1 MENILLV
8 ICKTLEDNIP
18 VEIQVIPYGRHD
30 TPKGA
35 FELDDAGADAI
46 IAAFESQKNDM
57 VVDYEHQTLA
67 GTEAPA
73 AGWIKKLINK
83 GKEGI
88 WASVEWTERAKKYL
102 ANKEYRYLSPV
113 FLKRVSDNKVMK
125 LINVALTNQPNID
138 GMVPLVNKLSVDGQQ
153 SATKQKEVSS
163 MKELLKL
170 LGLTG
175 EATEEQAIVAVNKL
189 LADKKALENKTAI
202 VVNKGVLDAL
212 GLKEGATEAEITGTI
227 MAMKQSHGTVESL
240 STELADIK
248 AKLAEKEAS
257 DAVEQAV
264 NDGKVTPAQKD
275 WAMDYAKRDLAGF
288 RVFVSKATVV
298 IPQGRIA
305 GNEKPADGALD
316 ATQLEI
322 NKQCGIDLETFKKYS
337 VKEV

>member
-227 MAMKQSHGTVESL
+227 MAMKQSYSTVEQLTS
-240 STELADIK
+240 ELTVIK
-248 AKLAEKEAS
+248 NKMSEKEAAE
-257 DAVEQAV
+257 AVENAMQS
-264 NDGKVTPAQKD
+264 GKITPAQKD
-275 WAMDYAKRDLAGF
+275 WATDYAKRDLAGF
-288 RVFVSKATVV
+288 QVFVSKAPV
-298 IPQGRIA
+298 IVQKSKVA
-305 GNEKPADGALD
+305 GNEKPTINDLD
-316 ATQLEI
+316 AIQLEI
-322 NKQCGIDLETFKKYS
+322 NKMCGIDIETFKKFS
-337 VKEV
+337 VKEA